1 MLDSYKLATA
11 TNMTK
16 PFSQACENNKHPIL
30 ARLHNVFAAGE
41 TVLEIGSRTAQHV
54 EFFAEM
60 MPNVRWQPSDI
71 AENMPI
77 LVEALA
83 ECRLGNIA
91 PPVMLDVTMNPWP
104 LDAMVTNTFDGV
116 FSANTLHIMPAS
128 AVEHFFAGL
137 GKALAANGRLC
148 VYGPFKYNGEFTTQ
162 SNADFDASLKAQ
174 YPFSGLRDFEWVDSL
189 AQAQGLS
196 LVSDFAMPANN
207 QMVVWRRTQSPTC
220 AGSSTG
226 DVSP

>member
-1 MLDSYKLATA
+1 MMSR
-11 TNMTK
+11 
-16 PFSQACENNKHPIL
+16 PFSQACENNKRPIL
-30 ARLHNVFAAGE
+30 AHMQNVFKAGS

-54 EFFAEM
+54 TFFAEM
-60 MPNVRWQPSDI
+60 MPSVRWQPTDI

-83 ECRLGNIA
+83 ECKLANVA

-104 LDAMVTNTFDGV
+104 LDAMVTNAFDGV

-128 AVEHFFAGL
+128 AVEHFFKGV
-137 GKALAANGRLC
+137 GKALGTKGQLC
-148 VYGPFKYNGEFTTQ
+148 VYGPFKYDGAFTTQ
-162 SNADFDASLKAQ
+162 SNADFDASLKTQ
-174 YPFSGLRDFEWVDSL
+174 YPLSGLRDFEWVDAL

-207 QMVVWRRTQSPTC
+207 QMLVWQRGC
-220 AGSSTG
+220 
-226 DVSP
+226 

>member
-1 MLDSYKLATA
+1 MMSR
-11 TNMTK
+11 
-16 PFSQACENNKHPIL
+16 PFSQACENNKRPIL
-30 ARLHNVFAAGE
+30 AHLQNVFRAGS

-54 EFFAEM
+54 TFFAEM
-60 MPNVRWQPSDI
+60 MPSVRWQPTDI

-83 ECRLGNIA
+83 ERELTNVA

-104 LDAMVTNTFDGV
+104 VDAMVTDTFDGV

-128 AVEHFFAGL
+128 AVEHFFAGV

-162 SNADFDASLKAQ
+162 SNADFDASLREK
-174 YPFSGLRDFEWVDSL
+174 YPLSGLRDFEWVDSL
-189 AQAQGLS
+189 ARAQGLS

-207 QMVVWRRTQSPTC
+207 QMLVWRRGC
-220 AGSSTG
+220 
-226 DVSP
+226 

>member
-1 MLDSYKLATA
+1 
-11 TNMTK
+11 MTV
-16 PFSQACENNKHPIL
+16 PFSQACENNKRPICERMRNL
-30 ARLHNVFAAGE
+30 FADGD

-54 EFFAEM
+54 TFFAEM
-60 MPNVRWQPSDI
+60 MPCVRWQPTDI

-83 ECRLGNIA
+83 ACRFANVA
-91 PPVMLDVTMNPWP
+91 PPLMLDVTMNPWP
-104 LDAMVTNTFDGV
+104 LNAMITTAFDGV

-128 AVEHFFAGL
+128 AVECFFAGV
-137 GKALAANGRLC
+137 GKALATNGRLC
-148 VYGPFKYNGEFTTQ
+148 VYGPFKYNGKFTTQ

-174 YPFSGLRDFEWVDSL
+174 YPLSGLRDFEWVDSL

-207 QMVVWRRTQSPTC
+207 QMVVWQRGR
-220 AGSSTG
+220 
-226 DVSP
+226 

>member
-1 MLDSYKLATA
+1 
-11 TNMTK
+11 MTV
-16 PFSQACENNKHPIL
+16 PFSQACENNKRPIL
-30 ARLHNVFAAGE
+30 AHLQNVFKAGS
-41 TVLEIGSRTAQHV
+41 TVLEIGSRTAQHGT
-54 EFFAEM
+54 FFAEM
-60 MPNVRWQPSDI
+60 MPSIRWQPTDI

-83 ECRLGNIA
+83 ECKLTNVA

-104 LDAMVTNTFDGV
+104 LDAMVTNAFDGV

-128 AVEHFFAGL
+128 AVEFFFAGV

-162 SNADFDASLKAQ
+162 SNADFDASLREK
-174 YPFSGLRDFEWVDSL
+174 YPLSGLRDFEWVDTL
-189 AQAQGLS
+189 ARAQGLS

-207 QMVVWRRTQSPTC
+207 QFVVWRR
-220 AGSSTG
+220 
-226 DVSP
+226 

>member
-60 MPNVRWQPSDI
+60 MPNVRWQPTDI

-77 LVEALA
+77 LVEALSENA
-83 ECRLGNIA
+83 RSNIA

-104 LDAMVTNTFDGV
+104 LDEMVTNTFDGV

-128 AVEHFFAGL
+128 AVECFFTGA
-137 GKALAANGRLC
+137 GKALGPKGRLC
-148 VYGPFKYNGEFTTQ
+148 VYGPFKYNGAFTTQ
-162 SNADFDASLKAQ
+162 SNADFDASLKEQ
-174 YPFSGLRDFEWVDSL
+174 QPLSGIRDFEWVDAL
-189 AQAQGLS
+189 ASAQGLL
-196 LVSDFAMPANN
+196 LVDDFDMPSNN
-207 QMVVWRRTQSPTC
+207 QLLVWQRGC
-220 AGSSTG
+220 
-226 DVSP
+226 